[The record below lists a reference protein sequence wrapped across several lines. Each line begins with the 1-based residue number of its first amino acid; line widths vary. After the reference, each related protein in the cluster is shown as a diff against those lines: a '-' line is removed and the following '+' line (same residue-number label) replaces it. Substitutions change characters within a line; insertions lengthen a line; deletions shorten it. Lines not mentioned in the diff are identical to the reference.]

1 MQKCREEWRF
11 QNNIC
16 IKLRSFIKIL
26 LYHHSPEDILVLHLC
41 LWLESSHQ
49 RLVKL
54 WSGVDSEGDAEEMEH
69 VEEHLLVEHHLREGL
84 PLLIQQLGDDPSL
97 QHVQM
102 FRFGAIENDNQSRA
116 PI

>member
-1 MQKCREEWRF
+1 
-11 QNNIC
+11 
-16 IKLRSFIKIL
+16 
-26 LYHHSPEDILVLHLC
+26 
-41 LWLESSHQ
+41 
-49 RLVKL
+49 
-54 WSGVDSEGDAEEMEH
+54 MEH
-69 VEEHLLVEHHLREGL
+69 VEEHLLVEHHLREGF